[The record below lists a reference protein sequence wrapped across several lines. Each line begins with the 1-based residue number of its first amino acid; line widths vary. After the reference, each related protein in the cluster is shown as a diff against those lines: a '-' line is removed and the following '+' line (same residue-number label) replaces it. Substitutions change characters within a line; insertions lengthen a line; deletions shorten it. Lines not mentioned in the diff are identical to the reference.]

1 MGFSTKSKWWKIYDC
16 DNNKCHVHQ
25 GVDVMSKPG
34 NQEEKPVQ
42 ESNQKTGELQRK
54 DDDDVEENGTLD
66 SIVKDTLDN
75 YSDNGCKERTN
86 SNSHGE
92 IKEYT
97 SGFDEALYPKEVV
110 EIAVREE
117 TTSKHVNQKA
127 KTLKH
132 VNQKDTSD
140 DTIQP
145 WTEEPDTL
153 KDKVCE
159 GQHVDGPDQTN
170 PLQPGH
176 YEESTT
182 VEHETQYTPNGIN
195 LVVELTASI

>member
-1 MGFSTKSKWWKIYDC
+1 M
-16 DNNKCHVHQ
+16 
-25 GVDVMSKPG
+25 
-34 NQEEKPVQ
+34 
-42 ESNQKTGELQRK
+42 
-54 DDDDVEENGTLD
+54 EENGTLD

-75 YSDNGCKERTN
+75 YSDDGRKERTN

-97 SGFDEALYPKEVV
+97 SGFDEALYPKEAV
-110 EIAVREE
+110 EIAVREDIA
-117 TTSKHVNQKA
+117 SKHVNQKA

-132 VNQKDTSD
+132 INQKDTSD

-153 KDKVCE
+153 KDKVGE

-176 YEESTT
+176 YEDREYHSGT
-182 VEHETQYTPNGIN
+182 
-195 LVVELTASI
+195 